1 MGSYHLNLDKKGD
14 IVQVWVERVNLPAY
28 LIAYSLR
35 SHPTTVVLLVEQEVQ
50 LVELVAQ
57 ISKMAKSNNESSS
70 HCSTVHEVIGN
81 FFLTSCDFFLFQP
94 IREGD

>member
-81 FFLTSCDFFLFQP
+81 FFRRVAICFLFQP